1 MKKPDMEKS
10 KYFVNG
16 LIVSVILFSFV
27 PDIYSESP
35 YRKLFYST
43 YINREMS
50 KWGSIIHTIEAT
62 KEPTNLE
69 QKLEYIDYYYG
80 YIGHLIEKKQFDAAQ
95 LELPH
100 GQKLINEVI
109 RISPQN
115 ATAYSY
121 KGAFV
126 GFRIS
131 ISKLKLIYLWSDIN
145 KYVFK
150 AYALDSQNIQAII
163 DKGNIYFYYPYLLG
177 GDKKEALTYYLKGVK
192 LLEKNNNTNQNWK
205 YINLLTI
212 LAITYDK
219 IDMPEESKLTYEK
232 ILRKEPNYKLVR
244 DELYP
249 KLLSRLKILSQNN

>member
-131 ISKLKLIYLWSDIN
+131 ISKLKLIYLWS
-145 KYVFK
+145 
-150 AYALDSQNIQAII
+150 
-163 DKGNIYFYYPYLLG
+163 
-177 GDKKEALTYYLKGVK
+177 
-192 LLEKNNNTNQNWK
+192 NNNTNQNWK